1 MNLPPQP
8 GPSTSTAVPIVPG
21 LPPLPGFGPAPSS
34 VPDVE
39 SSRPSSPFT
48 AGVKPLS
55 PAAAPRTAAAPRQS
69 LLRRILRRLED
80 NRVEGHEVEM
90 TTAERKRKRAEDE
103 ASYALL
109 KTVLNAIFVTTG
121 LILLLSVI
129 VVIIYT
135 TFGTYLISD
144 GKASSE
150 TAGPDIDGLYTMKD
164 WTLMDRTTTVRLL
177 TKLPSRSRLLCVH
190 IVVHGCCYY
199 LYYFIEIF
207 VCHCQYITCTSKIND

>member
-8 GPSTSTAVPIVPG
+8 GPSTSTAVPVVPG

-34 VPDVE
+34 AGPADE
-39 SSRPSSPFT
+39 PSSRPSSPFT

-55 PAAAPRTAAAPRQS
+55 PRPAAAPRQS
-69 LLRRILRRLED
+69 LLRRILLRLED

-90 TTAERKRKRAEDE
+90 TAAERKRKRAEDE

-121 LILLLSVI
+121 LALLLSVI

-135 TFGTYLISD
+135 TFGTSDVLFCVFIS
-144 GKASSE
+144 
-150 TAGPDIDGLYTMKD
+150 
-164 WTLMDRTTTVRLL
+164 
-177 TKLPSRSRLLCVH
+177 
-190 IVVHGCCYY
+190 
-199 LYYFIEIF
+199 
-207 VCHCQYITCTSKIND
+207 